1 MWVWFKLQTLNL
13 VHRTETKGSCKANSS
28 TLVHTPLPA
37 LRAGESGQLAK
48 PLSPSAQTYIRSQ
61 TQHAQDRTVSAASCL
76 EILRTAHFLSQQQ
89 MGLLGAANSGQ
100 DGLRNSLPEDTLQ
113 SPPLALSQP
122 PLPFLR
128 PQKGMPGKWA
138 DGSVRKRLQEPMPGS
153 CLQFHHSGGG
163 DLGASLRWAGQKV

>member
-100 DGLRNSLPEDTLQ
+100 DGLRNSLLEDTLQ
-113 SPPLALSQP
+113 SPPLPCLSLHCP
-122 PLPFLR
+122 SSDLR
-128 PQKGMPGKWA
+128 
-138 DGSVRKRLQEPMPGS
+138 RECQENGQLAQSESACKNP
-153 CLQFHHSGGG
+153 CLAPACNSTTQEMETWEHP
-163 DLGASLRWAGQKV
+163 